1 VIPVAL
7 VAAQSTTVL
16 ISTGGALLGV
26 LVGGAINW
34 AIQSGNER
42 RRERTL
48 AQAGVRLVSAEL
60 ADCDRELEETL
71 KDLVWRR
78 TRTLPTNAWATYRE
92 PLALCL
98 PTIDFDL
105 VANAVGHVQRLGAV
119 LEALLGTGSTTSPL
133 SEERR
138 TEISEV
144 RESLS
149 SARARLD
156 AFDR

>member
-1 VIPVAL
+1 
-7 VAAQSTTVL
+7 
-16 ISTGGALLGV
+16 
-26 LVGGAINW
+26 
-34 AIQSGNER
+34 
-42 RRERTL
+42 
-48 AQAGVRLVSAEL
+48 
-60 ADCDRELEETL
+60 
-71 KDLVWRR
+71 
-78 TRTLPTNAWATYRE
+78 
-92 PLALCL
+92 
-98 PTIDFDL
+98 
-105 VANAVGHVQRLGAV
+105 VQRLGAV